1 MTAATPAAV
10 ARTRTVAE
18 PRWSPDGSM
27 LGWIEAFAARADLVV
42 APADGSRPPLVLT
55 PDTGTASVGA
65 YGGGVWCWA
74 SADEVVFAAPDG
86 RLLATSTDGGEPR
99 PLTRDG
105 RAFAPTATPGGSI
118 AFGLEQPDACD
129 VALVPRDASSW
140 PVRASTGADFAWDP
154 AWSPDGEHLA
164 WHEWDLDA
172 MSWERSRIV
181 VASDGAARVLTG
193 PDGAV
198 GQPRYSP
205 DGRRL
210 AYVCDAT
217 GWWNV
222 WVADRD
228 GNDARPVLEEPHD
241 QAEPAW
247 GPGQR
252 SFAWSPDGTHLALNR
267 NEAGFG
273 RLVVVPVDDPDVA
286 AFELSRGW
294 HHALEWGPEGIV
306 CVRSGARTPPQVAV
320 LDPASGAR
328 RVVARG
334 APAGIEADAVEPDAV
349 TWRSGTATVP
359 GLLFRPLVSALGPGT
374 RPPLVVD
381 VHGGPTGQARA
392 AWDGMLAVLLARG
405 WAVLRPDYRGSSG
418 HGRDHRRALEGG
430 WGEHDVADV
439 AAGIRAAAREGWCD
453 PDRVAVTGGSA
464 GGLTALLVAAG
475 HGDLVRAAVSAY
487 GVTDLF
493 ELAATT
499 HRFESRYLDSLVGRL
514 PEHADRYR
522 DRSPVTHAAQ
532 ISVPLLVLQGDAD
545 RVVPPAQAARLVD
558 AVRAAGGT
566 VEHHLYAGEGHGWSR
581 PETIADEIDRTL
593 AFLDRWVLHR

>member
-10 ARTRTVAE
+10 ARSHTVAE
-18 PRWSPDGSM
+18 PRWSPDGGR
-27 LGWIEAFAARADLVV
+27 LGWVEAFAARADLVV
-42 APADGSRPPLVLT
+42 APADGSSPPLAVT
-55 PDTGTASVGA
+55 ADSGTVTVGA
-65 YGGGVWCWA
+65 YGGGVWCWGP
-74 SADEVVFAAPDG
+74 DGEVVFAAPDG
-86 RLLATSTDGGEPR
+86 RLLVTSADGAEPR

-105 RAFAPTATPGGSI
+105 RAFAPAAGPVGSI
-118 AFGLEQPDACD
+118 AFSLEQQDECD
-129 VALVPRDASSW
+129 VALVPLDASSW
-140 PVRASTGADFAWDP
+140 PVRASTGADFSWDP
-154 AWSPDGEHLA
+154 VWSADGECLA
-164 WHEWDLDA
+164 WHEWDLGA

-181 VASDGAARVLTG
+181 VATKGIARVVTG
-193 PDGAV
+193 TDAAV
-198 GQPRYSP
+198 GQPRFSP

-210 AYVCDAT
+210 AYVSDAT

-228 GNDARPVLEEPHD
+228 GRGARPVLEEPRDH
-241 QAEPAW
+241 AEPAW

-273 RLVVVPVDDPDVA
+273 RLVVVAVDSPDA
-286 AFELSRGW
+286 EAWDLSRGW
-294 HHALEWGPEGIV
+294 HHALDWGRRGIA
-306 CVRSGARTPPQVAV
+306 CIRSGARTPPQVAV
-320 LDPASGAR
+320 LDPVSGER

-334 APAGIEADAVEPDAV
+334 APAGLEADAVEPEAV
-349 TWRSGTATVP
+349 SWRSGEATIP
-359 GLLFRPLVSALGPGT
+359 GLLFRPHWSALGERT
-374 RPPLVVD
+374 LPPLVVD

-392 AWDGMLAVLLARG
+392 AWDGMLTVLVARG

-418 HGRDHRRALEGG
+418 HGRDHRDALGG
-430 WGEHDVADV
+430 AWGEHDVADV

-453 PDRVAVTGGSA
+453 PARVAVTGGSA
-464 GGLTALLVAAG
+464 GGLTALLLAAR

-499 HRFESRYLDSLVGRL
+499 HRFESQYLDTLVGRL

-532 ISVPLLVLQGDAD
+532 IRVPLLVLQGDAD

-558 AVRAAGGT
+558 AVRAGGGT

-581 PETIADEIDRTL
+581 PETVADEIERTL
-593 AFLDRWVLHR
+593 AFLDRWVLRR